1 MADINLHLHIFF
13 HKALCYLGVLEY
25 SKELLDKLN
34 TRQLIES
41 GSDDEIEIRG
51 NSIWAV
57 ELMIRRIKEIAPDQP
72 INAILVDFYI
82 WDTAKEIQEQ
92 MNIPIHRTRSIY
104 Y

>member
-1 MADINLHLHIFF
+1 
-13 HKALCYLGVLEY
+13 
-25 SKELLDKLN
+25 
-34 TRQLIES
+34 
-41 GSDDEIEIRG
+41 
-51 NSIWAV
+51 
-57 ELMIRRIKEIAPDQP
+57 MIRRIKEIAPDQP

>member
-1 MADINLHLHIFF
+1 M
-13 HKALCYLGVLEY
+13 LEY
-25 SKELLDKLN
+25 SPELLEKLN
-34 TRQLIES
+34 KRQMIAS
-41 GSDDEIEIRG
+41 GSQDEIEIRG

-92 MNIPIHRTRSIY
+92 MDIPIHRTRSIY